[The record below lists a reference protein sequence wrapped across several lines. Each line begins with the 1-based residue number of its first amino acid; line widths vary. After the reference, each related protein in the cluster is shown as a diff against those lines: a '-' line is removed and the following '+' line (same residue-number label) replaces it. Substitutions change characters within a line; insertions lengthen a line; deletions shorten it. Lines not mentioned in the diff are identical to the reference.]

1 LPGMV
6 ASETALPVVGV
17 PVKGSV
23 LDGVDSLYSIVQMPV
38 SRRGHTE
45 YILTTPLLTHCWLR
59 CDIQRGIPTATVG
72 INNSTNAALLAIRI
86 IAASDPKL
94 LKRVEEYA
102 ESLEEEVLEKVD
114 TLEQMGWEAYAAERL
129 KK

>member
-1 LPGMV
+1 MH
-6 ASETALPVVGV
+6 ST
-17 PVKGSV
+17 
-23 LDGVDSLYSIVQMPV
+23 I
-38 SRRGHTE
+38 
-45 YILTTPLLTHCWLR
+45 PLLIHCWLLY
-59 CDIQRGIPTATVG
+59 DVQRGIPTATVG

-102 ESLEEEVLEKVD
+102 EGLEEEVLEKVD
-114 TLEQMGWEAYAAERL
+114 ALEQMGWEAYASERL